1 MKEFAG
7 ELNGILDCRPC
18 SVSIVYCDAEVNK
31 VVEWEPSDGPLTL
44 EACGGGGTSHRPVW
58 EWLREQDSQPE
69 CVVCLTD
76 GYTSWGDD
84 PGLPVLWAL
93 TADSSAEPPFG
104 QTVRIGK

>member
-1 MKEFAG
+1 MPPSVAEKTDGTNEKE
-7 ELNGILDCRPC
+7 
-18 SVSIVYCDAEVNK
+18 
-31 VVEWEPSDGPLTL
+31 DG
-44 EACGGGGTSHRPVW
+44 
-58 EWLREQDSQPE
+58 

-76 GYTSWGDD
+76 RYTCWGDD